1 MAVIDEEICDGRENW
16 TEEEWRNYN
25 EFVANAIA
33 KEEEEV
39 TEDIIKSDND
49 Y

>member
-1 MAVIDEEICDGRENW
+1 MEEVVYDGRENW

-25 EFVANAIA
+25 EVVADAVA

-39 TEDIIKSDND
+39 IEDMIEADND

>member
-1 MAVIDEEICDGRENW
+1 MNTEGIQDGRENW
-16 TEEEWRNYN
+16 TEEEWREYN
-25 EFVANAIA
+25 EFVADAIA

-39 TEDIIKSDND
+39 IEDMIEADND